1 MKVIARV
8 SKFVVGVVAT
18 LALAPTLLRA
28 IISPNSITIGWVI
41 IGAMIVIRV
50 AQISVAVSPDWVI
63 VRNFFRT
70 THVPVWEAEV
80 EFGETESERGLMS
93 DAGGKFDE
101 GGRMLYV
108 RRQWNGDR
116 LHIGVAPRYGSEP
129 TRIHDE
135 LVDAIREARAA

>member
-8 SKFVVGVVAT
+8 SKFVVGVVAF

-28 IISPNSITIGWVI
+28 FISPNSITIGWVI

-70 THVPVWEAEV
+70 THVPVWEAEI

-93 DAGGKFDE
+93 DAGGKYDA
-101 GGRMLYV
+101 GGRTLYV

-116 LHIGVAPRYGSEP
+116 LHIGVAPRFGTEP
-129 TRIHDE
+129 ERIHDE